1 MRTHAG
7 LDAQELQ
14 SLWSTDRDA
23 ALVEWTYRM
32 LETPAAMDDAAGFSQ
47 WMVSQW
53 YGPALF
59 RSAAALATESPLVA
73 GRRLQFKEFSV
84 RSGDQVAGAFPARAL
99 HLYQQGLLSLNDFLG
114 QLREFLTKPRS

>member
-1 MRTHAG
+1 
-7 LDAQELQ
+7 
-14 SLWSTDRDA
+14 
-23 ALVEWTYRM
+23 
-32 LETPAAMDDAAGFSQ
+32 MDDAAGFSQ

-99 HLYQQGLLSLNDFLG
+99 HLYQQGLLTLNDFLG

>member
-47 WMVSQW
+47 WMLTQW

-59 RSAAALATESPLVA
+59 RSAAALAADSPMVA
-73 GRRLQFKEFSV
+73 GKPLQFKAIRV
-84 RSGDQVAGAFPARAL
+84 RSGDGVADAFPARLL
-99 HLYQQGLLSLNDFLG
+99 HLYQQDLLSLDDFLA
-114 QLREFLTKPRS
+114 QLREFLAKPGN